1 MDNEM
6 WERAFRE
13 MGEIRRLLTSAEKR
27 RPLRMPDGIQR
38 SVRQVIRKLQEDE
51 ENPLVINFEKFENND
66 VKTIVREVRRAY
78 KDYDWGAGTVEEAVK
93 RVWRNMRDENKRKEN
108 GKVKQH
114 RDRNRAAKRKRDK
127 LKSRLLQLEKDEFFT
142 KEEKKTVRRSFS
154 VESMSPEVTDDEDT
168 TRRVAIPFIWESSK
182 MTDIK
187 RVLDA
192 DYRESLAAQ
201 SRRQK
206 TKVFRSTTDVL
217 RTPPPKDIPS
227 WAISSTY
234 VQE

>member
-1 MDNEM
+1 MTIC
-6 WERAFRE
+6 AVTFSH
-13 MGEIRRLLTSAEKR
+13 LCS
-27 RPLRMPDGIQR
+27 QR

-51 ENPLVINFEKFENND
+51 ENPLVMNFEKFENND

-108 GKVKQH
+108 GKVQQH
-114 RDRNRAAKRKRDK
+114 RERNKAAKRKRDK
-127 LKSRLLQLEKDEFFT
+127 LKSRLIQLERDEFFT
-142 KEEKKTVRRSFS
+142 REEKKSVKRAFS
-154 VESMSPEVTDDEDT
+154 VETMSPEVSDDEDA

-192 DYRESLAAQ
+192 DYRQSLVAQ

-206 TKVFRSTTDVL
+206 SKVFRSTTDTV

-227 WAISSTY
+227 WVISSTY
-234 VQE
+234 VME